1 MRRKTSKF
9 GLLLAT
15 VDFFSDRWRGDGTLI
30 HHGQN
35 DSSLLKWFTEMSDF
49 KLYNKQNN
57 NQSIISR

>member
-15 VDFFSDRWRGDGTLI
+15 VDFFSDRWRGDGKLI

-35 DSSLLKWFTEMSDF
+35 DSSALKWFTEMSDF
-49 KLYNKQNN
+49 KLYNKQTN